1 MAQNREGA
9 RGDREEDRE
18 CVYVYEKREG
28 GRGGWMGGERKKTH
42 NMGESEQAQQ
52 RQMALALLEAGQTF
66 KAVADEH
73 LAKNPSE
80 SGSPIKIE

>member
-1 MAQNREGA
+1 
-9 RGDREEDRE
+9 
-18 CVYVYEKREG
+18 VYVDEKREG
-28 GRGGWMGGERKKTH
+28 GRGGRGGGGERKKTH
-42 NMGESEQAQQ
+42 DMGESEQAQQ

-66 KAVADEH
+66 KAVAEEH

>member
-1 MAQNREGA
+1 
-9 RGDREEDRE
+9 
-18 CVYVYEKREG
+18 
-28 GRGGWMGGERKKTH
+28 MGGERKKTH